1 MRSSLHGGGGGYAS
15 AAQRA
20 LDAGR
25 QRERTQRTEERARE
39 KELQDIKL
47 QYLGEKKQKKRMVKA
62 SEKFRFNFDWE
73 NTEDTSRDHNP
84 LYDQTHQAA
93 LLFGRGLRA
102 GFDRKAQK
110 QTSVAHERELI
121 AKIRKSSGVAET
133 EADRADTRAALK
145 SAENYEEA
153 YFSVRKECHWSDKPL
168 DEMTE
173 RDWRIFKE
181 DFNISYKVRESVSTA
196 VAPSVVCV
204 MEPRTLSI
212 PGSVPA
218 AC

>member
-1 MRSSLHGGGGGYAS
+1 M
-15 AAQRA
+15 
-20 LDAGR
+20 
-25 QRERTQRTEERARE
+25 
-39 KELQDIKL
+39 
-47 QYLGEKKQKKRMVKA
+47 
-62 SEKFRFNFDWE
+62 
-73 NTEDTSRDHNP
+73 
-84 LYDQTHQAA
+84 
-93 LLFGRGLRA
+93 RA

-153 YFSVRKECHWSDKPL
+153 YFSARKECHWSDKPL

-181 DFNISYKVRESVSTA
+181 DFNISYKVRVELVSRGAMCSAQVGFTELA
-196 VAPSVVCV
+196 RSRFRLPWAMS
-204 MEPRTLSI
+204 
-212 PGSVPA
+212 
-218 AC
+218 